1 MGAPARRARRPGS
14 VPPAPRRSCR
24 RSRWRGWWHREVMAS
39 VDQVEVINERRQDSD
54 LSPRYLFMSAMSAG
68 IAVLGLLLS
77 SPAVV
82 IGAMLLSP
90 LMGPIIGLG
99 FAISAAITALSPLKT
114 IVTTEPVVISLVFS
128 LCVGIFFGFYPAFK
142 ASRMNPVEALRYE

>member
-1 MGAPARRARRPGS
+1 MASSGPELPAEADRHSFSA
-14 VPPAPRRSCR
+14 AIEN
-24 RSRWRGWWHREVMAS
+24 WRGWWHREVIAS

-82 IGAMLLSP
+82 IVCNGETKTMNAHR
-90 LMGPIIGLG
+90 IIDR
-99 FAISAAITALSPLKT
+99 
-114 IVTTEPVVISLVFS
+114 TTP
-128 LCVGIFFGFYPAFK
+128 
-142 ASRMNPVEALRYE
+142 